1 MNSISK
7 TEFGFLESFW
17 RAVRK
22 YLRVFRDVFVCRPS
36 VVMWSAGNE
45 PRSYREEIFGNEHVM
60 IQLLLLKGRLQ
71 KKTCLFTKFF
81 ACRNHF
87 LQKWGGDI

>member
-71 KKTCLFTKFF
+71 KKNMFVYQVFCMPKSFFTKVG
-81 ACRNHF
+81 R
-87 LQKWGGDI
+87 